1 LAPLK
6 GTMKD
11 LFRREIAAYANAHR
25 DRVNGW
31 MHIIGNPIL
40 FVAVVLPLC
49 LLPVTIF
56 GVQTSAAPIL
66 VIPALIVWMAFD
78 LGIGLAIV
86 ATSIP
91 LLWIAAA
98 IAGHV
103 SVTAVWIMALALF
116 IIGWAMQIVG
126 HKVFERNWP
135 SLLDDPLHML
145 MSPMYV
151 YAKLFIALGFRPE
164 LAAILR
170 KSAPLTSY
178 VPPVYPSDAP
188 ADAGQHP

>member
-1 LAPLK
+1 MRA
-6 GTMKD
+6 

-31 MHIIGNPIL
+31 MHIVGNPIL

-56 GVQTSAAPIL
+56 GVQTNAAPLL

-78 LGIGLAIV
+78 FGLGLAIAV
-86 ATSIP
+86 TSIP

-103 SVTAVWIMALALF
+103 SVVAVWIIAVALF
-116 IIGWAMQIVG
+116 VIGWAMQIVG
-126 HKVFERNWP
+126 HKLFEHNWP

-151 YAKLFIALGFRPE
+151 YAKLFVALGLRPD
-164 LAAILR
+164 LAATLQ
-170 KSAPLTSY
+170 KSAPPMPY
-178 VPPVYPSDAP
+178 VPPLYPGESR

>member
-1 LAPLK
+1 
-6 GTMKD
+6 MRD
-11 LFRREIAAYANAHR
+11 LFRREIAGYANAHR
-25 DRVNGW
+25 DRINGW

-56 GVQTSAAPIL
+56 GFHTSAAPLL

-78 LGIGLAIV
+78 LSIGLAIV
-86 ATSIP
+86 VTSIP

-103 SVTAVWIMALALF
+103 GLAAVWTIAVVLF
-116 IIGWAMQIVG
+116 VLGWAMQIVG
-126 HKVFERNWP
+126 HKMFEHNWP

-151 YAKLFIALGFRPE
+151 YAKLFVRMGLRPD
-164 LAAILR
+164 LAAILQ
-170 KSAPLTSY
+170 KSAQPIAY
-178 VPPVYPSDAP
+178 VPPLYPSEGR
-188 ADAGQHP
+188 ADVGQHP